1 MTRQYDQEMHCRLC
15 GNVMTTETSFGRWVR
30 NNPLLDSNG
39 KGLSVMDT
47 DYVFHRFRTE
57 LGRSFQCFMIVEV
70 KTRGGKLSE
79 AQTDTAWIL
88 DQLTRNRRQTPTAT
102 PRKQA
107 GNGVTKVY
115 SRFNAKDIILKAFG
129 LHVLTFEKLGPDDS
143 KWIKWDNKQIT
154 SDQLTQLLA
163 FDLDP
168 DTLRPMDWRSHHPKR
183 RLVNLPM
190 FDI

>member
-1 MTRQYDQEMHCRLC
+1 MTRRHDQTLHCPNC
-15 GNVMTTETSFGRWVR
+15 GNEMTTETSFGRWVR
-30 NNPLLDSNG
+30 NNPELDSTG

-57 LGRSFQCFMIVEV
+57 LGRSFQCFMMVEV

-79 AQTDTAWIL
+79 AQADTAWVL

-102 PRKQA
+102 HRKQA

-115 SRFNAKDIILKAFG
+115 SKFNAKDIILKAFG

-143 KWIKWDNKQIT
+143 QWIKWDGKQIT
-154 SDQLTQLLA
+154 PNHLTKLLC

-168 DTLRPMDWRSHHPKR
+168 DTLLPMDWRSHHPKR
-183 RLVNLPM
+183 RLANLPL
-190 FDI
+190 FDF